1 MNNIIEPNDSF
12 DFSKLSL
19 GHPNG
24 IQGGAYFTKLLY
36 NGSPLY
42 IQTTKSLTRQ
52 GFIKSGKKYYC
63 DLMFDNNSEIL
74 IRWFENLEETCQ
86 SLIFEKSE
94 AWFQNSLDKND
105 VESAFNSVIR
115 IYKSGKFYLLRTNV
129 KNNINNEPSIKIYS
143 ENELPLTINDVSSET
158 NLISI
163 LEIQGI
169 KFTSRNFQI
178 EIELKQSMVIDSEP
192 IFDECLI
199 KTQKKIGD
207 IKKHIENTL
216 ETNSINNK
224 NKLNFDLPIKN
235 RSYDDEVENV
245 ENVGY
250 VYDKSI
256 AVSNIM
262 ENDVNDVNDVNDN
275 LYEYENE
282 NVDKEDNIDND
293 NLDAHSNTLTAADEN
308 NISINFDIED
318 LNKEQDSN
326 KEDLKEIDFNVS
338 LEENS
343 LETLTLKK
351 PNQVYFELYKEAREK
366 AKLAKR
372 AAIIAYLEAKNI
384 KKTYMIQTIENDNQ
398 SDIDAEID
406 AEIDEVSESEL
417 EEM

>member
-36 NGSPLY
+36 NSSPLY

-74 IRWFENLEETCQ
+74 IRWFENLEESCQ

-115 IYKSGKFYLLRTNV
+115 IYKSGKYYLLRTNV
-129 KNNINNEPSIKIYS
+129 KNNINNEPSIKIYN
-143 ENELPLTINDVSSET
+143 ENELPLTINDITSET

-178 EIELKQSMVIDSEP
+178 EIELKQSMVIDNEP

-199 KTQKKIGD
+199 KTQKKTSD

-216 ETNSINNK
+216 ETNSLNNE
-224 NKLNFDLPIKN
+224 NKLNFDIPIEN
-235 RSYDDEVENV
+235 RDDADGVDDDKTISVSDIVDDDMNNSSLNDIQNVNSEN
-245 ENVGY
+245 
-250 VYDKSI
+250 
-256 AVSNIM
+256 
-262 ENDVNDVNDVNDN
+262 
-275 LYEYENE
+275 
-282 NVDKEDNIDND
+282 NIDND
-293 NLDAHSNTLTAADEN
+293 NLDVQATTLADVDEN
-308 NISINFDIED
+308 NIEINFDIED
-318 LNKEQDSN
+318 LNKVEDSN
-326 KEDLKEIDFNVS
+326 KEYLKEIDFNIA
-338 LEENS
+338 LEENT

-366 AKLAKR
+366 AKLAKK

-384 KKTYMIQTIENDNQ
+384 KKTFMIDTIENYDQ

-417 EEM
+417 EEI

>member
-1 MNNIIEPNDSF
+1 MLVSVFISLIPKVISF
-12 DFSKLSL
+12 S
-19 GHPNG
+19 
-24 IQGGAYFTKLLY
+24 
-36 NGSPLY
+36 LY
-42 IQTTKSLTRQ
+42 IQTTKSLTKQ
-52 GFIKSGKKYYC
+52 GFVKSGKKYYC

-74 IRWFENLEETCQ
+74 INWFENLETTCQ
-86 SLIFEKSE
+86 NLIFEKSE

-115 IYKSGKFYLLRTNV
+115 IYKSGKYYLLRTNV
-129 KNNINNEPSIKIYS
+129 KNNINNEPSIKIYN
-143 ENELPLTINDVSSET
+143 ENELPLTINDVTSET

-199 KTQKKIGD
+199 KTQKKIGE
-207 IKKHIENTL
+207 IKKGNENTL
-216 ETNSINNK
+216 ETNSINNE
-224 NKLNFDLPIKN
+224 NKFNFDIPLDKHSN
-235 RSYDDEVENV
+235 
-245 ENVGY
+245 
-250 VYDKSI
+250 DKSVV
-256 AVSNIM
+256 ASDVVDVVDVVDDLDNNLCNK
-262 ENDVNDVNDVNDN
+262 ENEDNENHIDDVNLDTKINSVADV
-275 LYEYENE
+275 
-282 NVDKEDNIDND
+282 
-293 NLDAHSNTLTAADEN
+293 DEN
-308 NISINFDIED
+308 NIDINFDIED
-318 LNKEQDSN
+318 LNKEEDSN
-326 KEDLKEIDFNVS
+326 KEDLKEIDFKVA
-338 LEENS
+338 LEENT

-366 AKLAKR
+366 AKLAKK

-384 KKTYMIQTIENDNQ
+384 KKTYMIDTIENYDQ

>member
-12 DFSKLSL
+12 DFTKLSL

-129 KNNINNEPSIKIYS
+129 KNNINNEPSIKIYN
-143 ENELPLTINDVSSET
+143 ENELPLTINDVSTET

-178 EIELKQSMVIDSEP
+178 EIELKQSMVVDSEP

-207 IKKHIENTL
+207 IKKEVENTL
-216 ETNSINNK
+216 ETNSINNE
-224 NKLNFDLPIKN
+224 NKLNFDIPIKT
-235 RSYDDEVENV
+235 RDALDIDD
-245 ENVGY
+245 
-250 VYDKSI
+250 DKI
-256 AVSNIM
+256 VSVSDIVDD
-262 ENDVNDVNDVNDN
+262 DVNNSLYDN
-275 LYEYENE
+275 K
-282 NVDKEDNIDND
+282 NVDHEYNIDND
-293 NLDAHSNTLTAADEN
+293 NLVMQSNTLTDVDEN
-308 NISINFDIED
+308 NIDINFDIED
-318 LNKEQDSN
+318 LNKEESSN

-366 AKLAKR
+366 AKLAKK

-384 KKTYMIQTIENDNQ
+384 KKTYMIETIENDNE
-398 SDIDAEID
+398 SDID

>member
-1 MNNIIEPNDSF
+1 
-12 DFSKLSL
+12 
-19 GHPNG
+19 
-24 IQGGAYFTKLLY
+24 
-36 NGSPLY
+36 
-42 IQTTKSLTRQ
+42 
-52 GFIKSGKKYYC
+52 
-63 DLMFDNNSEIL
+63 
-74 IRWFENLEETCQ
+74 
-86 SLIFEKSE
+86 
-94 AWFQNSLDKND
+94 
-105 VESAFNSVIR
+105 
-115 IYKSGKFYLLRTNV
+115 
-129 KNNINNEPSIKIYS
+129 
-143 ENELPLTINDVSSET
+143 
-158 NLISI
+158 
-163 LEIQGI
+163 
-169 KFTSRNFQI
+169 
-178 EIELKQSMVIDSEP
+178 MVIDSEP

>member
-1 MNNIIEPNDSF
+1 MVKFSNIFIIMNNIIEPNDSF

-36 NGSPLY
+36 NSSPLY

-74 IRWFENLEETCQ
+74 IRWFENLEESCQ

-115 IYKSGKFYLLRTNV
+115 IYKSGKYYLLRTNV
-129 KNNINNEPSIKIYS
+129 KNNINNEPSIKIYN
-143 ENELPLTINDVSSET
+143 ENELPLTINDITSET

-178 EIELKQSMVIDSEP
+178 EIELKQSMVIDNEP

-199 KTQKKIGD
+199 KTQKKTSD

-216 ETNSINNK
+216 ETNSLNNE
-224 NKLNFDLPIKN
+224 NKLNFDIPIEN
-235 RSYDDEVENV
+235 RDDADGVDDDKTISVSDIVDDDMNNSSLNDIQNVNSEN
-245 ENVGY
+245 
-250 VYDKSI
+250 
-256 AVSNIM
+256 
-262 ENDVNDVNDVNDN
+262 
-275 LYEYENE
+275 
-282 NVDKEDNIDND
+282 NIDND
-293 NLDAHSNTLTAADEN
+293 NLDVQATTLADVDEN
-308 NISINFDIED
+308 NIEINFDIED
-318 LNKEQDSN
+318 LNKVEDSN
-326 KEDLKEIDFNVS
+326 KEYLKEIDFNIA
-338 LEENS
+338 LEENT

-366 AKLAKR
+366 AKLAKK

-384 KKTYMIQTIENDNQ
+384 KKTFMIDTIENYDQ

-417 EEM
+417 EEI

>member
-36 NGSPLY
+36 NSSPLY

-94 AWFQNSLDKND
+94 SWFQNSLEKND

-115 IYKSGKFYLLRTNV
+115 IYKSGKYYLLRTNV

-143 ENELPLTINDVSSET
+143 ENELPLTVNDVTPET

-199 KTQKKIGD
+199 KSQKKIGD
-207 IKKHIENTL
+207 IKKQIENTL
-216 ETNSINNK
+216 ETNSIKNE

-235 RSYDDEVENV
+235 RSYDDGVENV
-245 ENVGY
+245 ENIENVDFG
-250 VYDKSI
+250 DNKSTTI
-256 AVSNIM
+256 SNIM
-262 ENDVNDVNDVNDN
+262 DNDLNDS
-275 LYEYENE
+275 LYENE
-282 NVDKEDNIDND
+282 NVDHEDNIDND
-293 NLDAHSNTLTAADEN
+293 NLDAQSKTLTDADEN
-308 NISINFDIED
+308 NSDINFDIED
-318 LNKEQDSN
+318 LNKEEDSN

-366 AKLAKR
+366 AKLAKK

-417 EEM
+417 DEM